1 MPAAPPTAASSSCCG
16 PGDRMLYLIWELRSL
31 LVLVLLFG
39 MVVGF
44 AAHRLGR

>member
-1 MPAAPPTAASSSCCG
+1 
-16 PGDRMLYLIWELRSL
+16 MLYLIWELRSL